1 MIVDGENITFAGMLD
16 HLAERCAGRLAFVV
30 SDHSRD
36 AHAPLRCTY
45 DALARD
51 VRALQAALAE
61 RGIEP
66 GDRVAVMLSS
76 VPEWILYLFAVTRLG
91 AVFLPV
97 NPRFGSHELDYVLRH
112 SGACAVVSMGHYLGR
127 DYAEMLAEVTG
138 PWSPGP
144 GSPGEA
150 TSRLPSLRHLIGVRN
165 LPHPMAIDTEALLE
179 RGRQIVTESGVP
191 DTANDPGAPAILF
204 YTSGTTAFPKG
215 VPLSHANLL
224 PHTVRC
230 GALLDLAPDDRILS
244 LYPFFGV
251 SGGAN
256 KVLSTFAAGAC
267 LVFQDAFRAQEALAL
282 LHAED
287 CGVVHAVDVQIR
299 ELVRLAEAAPAK
311 PRERRGT
318 IAFMA
323 GLDEALARRMGDV
336 LGLKRFVHPYGMTE
350 TNPMILR
357 NHMDDPFEV
366 RLRPGGRVAPQVE
379 LRVIDPETGADQK
392 EGVPGEIVVR
402 GPTVMRG
409 YFRDPQATE
418 QAFRGGWF
426 HTGDLG
432 VGTPDGFIFYT
443 GRMKDMLKVGG
454 FNVAPQEVEEYLR
467 KHAAIEDVAATGA
480 PDERL
485 GEVVVAFVKPR
496 PDAQVDEAELRTF
509 CAGHLANF
517 KTPRRIYLVDKLP
530 YHTAAN
536 GSKLQRHVLRE
547 WARERAEAQ
556 PG

>member
-1 MIVDGENITFAGMLD
+1 MIIDGENITFAGMLD
-16 HLAERCAGRLAFVV
+16 RVAERCAGRLAFVA
-30 SDHSRD
+30 SDHSLD
-36 AHAPLRCTY
+36 ARAPLRCSY

-51 VRALQAALAE
+51 VRALQAALVE
-61 RGIEP
+61 RGIAP

-91 AVFLPV
+91 AIFLPV
-97 NPRFGSHELDYVLRH
+97 NPRFGSHELEYVLRH
-112 SGACAVVSMGHYLGR
+112 SGACALVSMGHYLGR

-138 PWSPGP
+138 PWSYADGTP
-144 GSPGEA
+144 
-150 TSRLPSLRHLIGVRN
+150 RLPALRHLIGVRS
-165 LPHPMAIDTEALLE
+165 LPHPGAVDTEALLE
-179 RGRQIVTESGVP
+179 RGRQIVAESGVP
-191 DTANDPGAPAILF
+191 AAADDPDAPAILF

-230 GALLDLAPDDRILS
+230 GALLDLTPDDRILS
-244 LYPFFGV
+244 LYPFFGI

-267 LVFQDAFRAQEALAL
+267 LVFQDAFRAEEAFAL
-282 LHAED
+282 LHQEN

-299 ELVRLAEAAPAK
+299 ELVRLAEAAPRA
-311 PRERRGT
+311 PRQRRGT

-336 LGLKRFVHPYGMTE
+336 LGLERFVHPYGMTE

-366 RLRPGGRVAPQVE
+366 RLRPGGRVASQVD
-379 LRVIDPETGADQK
+379 LRVIDPETGTDQK

-409 YFRDPQATE
+409 YFLDPQATAT
-418 QAFRGGWF
+418 AFRGGWF

-432 VGTPDGFIFYT
+432 VRTPDGFIFYT

-480 PDERL
+480 PDARL
-485 GEVVVAFVKPR
+485 GEVVVAFVKLR
-496 PDAQVDEAELRTF
+496 PDAQVDEAELRAF

-517 KTPRRIYLVDKLP
+517 KTPRRIFLVDKLP

-547 WARERAEAQ
+547 WARDRIETN
-556 PG
+556 PD

>member
-1 MIVDGENITFAGMLD
+1 MIINGENITFAGMLD
-16 HLAERCAGRLAFVV
+16 HLAECREGHLAFVA
-30 SDHSRD
+30 SDYSRD
-36 AHAPLRCTY
+36 AQVPLRRTY

-61 RGIEP
+61 RGIAP

-127 DYAEMLAEVTG
+127 DYAGMLAEVTG
-138 PWSPGP
+138 PWSQ
-144 GSPGEA
+144 GEGA
-150 TSRLPSLRHLIGVRN
+150 TRLPSLRHLIGVRS
-165 LPHPMAIDTEALLE
+165 LPHPMAVDTEALLE
-179 RGRQIVTESGVP
+179 RGRQIVTESGAP
-191 DTANDPGAPAILF
+191 DAASDPDAPAILF

-215 VPLSHANLL
+215 VPLTHANLL

-230 GALLDLAPDDRILS
+230 GALLDLVPDDRILS

-267 LVFQDAFRAQEALAL
+267 LVFQDAFRAEEAFAL
-282 LHAED
+282 LQEED
-287 CGVVHAVDVQIR
+287 CGVMHAVDVQIR

-311 PRERRGT
+311 PRARRGT

-336 LGLKRFVHPYGMTE
+336 LGLERFIHPYGMTE

-366 RLRPGGRVAPQVE
+366 RLRPGGRVAPRVE

-409 YFRDPQATE
+409 YFLDSQATE
-418 QAFRGGWF
+418 AAFRDGWF

-432 VGTPDGFIFYT
+432 VCTPDGFIFYT

-467 KHAAIEDVAATGA
+467 THTAIEDVAATGA

-485 GEVVVAFVKPR
+485 GEVVVAFVKTR
-496 PDAQVDEAELRTF
+496 PDARVDEAELRTF

-556 PG
+556 SG